1 LRSPSDRDRAL
12 AGRAAALLANSG
24 GRAFDRLDYAAAA
37 NLLGRAAALLPG
49 SDPARALLLADCGF
63 ALFELSQFERALAVL
78 GEAAAESADAD
89 PAVHWRARAEQ
100 ERIRIYLDPG
110 RPGVDRVRTQA
121 EAAIEQLGRC
131 DDDATLSR
139 LWALISDIQSI
150 GGTIGRGE
158 AAEHAVEHAQRAGRR
173 PELARAM
180 QYLGW
185 MLLAGRTPAEEGI
198 VRCRELVE
206 YRRGDAVAETIG
218 LGPVACLEA
227 ELGEISRA
235 RTNMARAIAACRD
248 LGHAYWGTQWEL
260 YAGGIELLAGD
271 AVAAEP
277 HLRFALAGLL
287 EARDS
292 WFGVLAAIDLARAL
306 ALQNR
311 HSEALAALEFRS
323 TPADTEA
330 TTRATTA
337 LALVERLS
345 GRPDRAVPLARAA
358 AERAECCDLIWCQG
372 EAWLELGE
380 SLAALGQADEAHDAL
395 AEAER
400 RFDAKGLKVR
410 LGWARGARAAIGR

>member
-1 LRSPSDRDRAL
+1 
-12 AGRAAALLANSG
+12 
-24 GRAFDRLDYAAAA
+24 
-37 NLLGRAAALLPG
+37 
-49 SDPARALLLADCGF
+49 
-63 ALFELSQFERALAVL
+63 V
-78 GEAAAESADAD
+78 
-89 PAVHWRARAEQ
+89 
-100 ERIRIYLDPG
+100 
-110 RPGVDRVRTQA
+110 
-121 EAAIEQLGRC
+121 QLGSSG
-131 DDDATLSR
+131 DDATLSR
-139 LWALISDIQSI
+139 LWALMSDIQSI

-158 AAEHAVEHAQRAGRR
+158 AGERAVECAERAGRR

-180 QYLGW
+180 QYMGW
-185 MLLAGRTPAEEGI
+185 MLLAGRIPVDEAI
-198 VRCRELVE
+198 VRCRALVE
-206 YRRGDAVAETIG
+206 LRKGDAVAETIG

-235 RTNMARAIAACRD
+235 RNNMAQAIAACRD

-277 HLRFALAGLL
+277 HLRIALAGLQ

-292 WFGVLAAIDLARAL
+292 WFSVLAAIDLARAL

-311 HSEALAALEFRS
+311 GSEALAVLEFRH

-337 LALVERLS
+337 RALIERLS
-345 GRPDRAVPLARAA
+345 GRPDRAVPLATAA
-358 AERAECCDLIWCQG
+358 AERAESCDLVWCQG

-380 SLAALGQADEAHDAL
+380 SLAALGRAGEAHDAL

-400 RFDAKGLKVR
+400 RFEAKGLTVR
-410 LGWARGARAAIGR
+410 LGWARDARAAIGG